1 MKKKLRI
8 AIYSRKS
15 KYSDKGDSIG
25 NQIELAKEYIKKNY
39 PENEYEI
46 QTTIFEDEGFS
57 GGNIE
62 RPKFK
67 QFLEEEKE
75 KPYDILISYRLDRI
89 SRNIADFSSL
99 MNELNKLNTSF
110 ISIKEQFDTTT
121 PMGRAMMYIASVF
134 AQLEREVI
142 AERIRDNMLELAKTG
157 RWLGGDTPLGFD
169 SEKVEIMQITE
180 ENTNANMLEK
190 KNKKAYKLKIN
201 EEEKKKVQLIFK
213 KYSECKSLAGLEY
226 YLLKNKI
233 YTRKGKEFRKYSL
246 RNILTNPVYSQN
258 DNDILQYFKNR
269 GQNIYAEQDG
279 RQKFDGKYG
288 IIAYNKTDNNK
299 KERPLKDWIIAVG
312 LHKGYVTGKEWVQ
325 VQELLEKNKDK
336 SYRASANPTNETIFS
351 GILRCKK
358 CGNKMIP
365 KSNRQN
371 KNGTTTYYY
380 VCREKDR
387 TRRINCNS
395 HNVKGNEL
403 DNNFIQI
410 LKDIFVPNSAVY
422 QELKN
427 MVFNYNPKADIT
439 KEIEMLKREY
449 EKNEKE
455 IKDLAEKVKY
465 IDISVI
471 DIVNQELIKAR
482 NKKEELKNKI
492 DVLEHSKRENKKMNS
507 KLSKGAKYI
516 LNIIDNCFDIFET
529 FDLKSKKDILN
540 LLIESAYGEGD
551 IIEINLLNTKISENQ
566 KKIICNQTFSRKRNI
581 NSNTKVNTEIEKA
594 KSGNIVLS
602 SEKGSRCGHDSCACQ
617 PM

>member
-39 PENEYEI
+39 PEKEYEI
-46 QTTIFEDEGFS
+46 ETTIFEDEGFS

-75 KPYDILISYRLDRI
+75 NPFDILISYRLDRI

-169 SEKVEIMQITE
+169 SEKVEIMQIAE
-180 ENTNANMLEK
+180 ENTNSNTIQS
-190 KNKKAYKLKIN
+190 KNKKAYKLKVN
-201 EEEKKKVQLIFK
+201 EEEKQKVQLIFR
-213 KYSECKSLAGLEY
+213 KYLECKSLAGLEY

-246 RNILTNPVYSQN
+246 KNILTNPVYSQN
-258 DNDILQYFKNR
+258 DNVILQYFKNR

-279 RQKFDGKYG
+279 REKFDGKYG

-336 SYRASANPTNETIFS
+336 SYRASANHTNETIFS

-371 KNGTTTYYY
+371 KDGTTTYYY

-395 HNVKGNEL
+395 HNIKGNEL
-403 DNNFIQI
+403 DDNFIKI

-427 MVFNYNPKADIT
+427 MAVNSNQKEDIT
-439 KEIEMLKREY
+439 VEMETLKKEY

-455 IKDLAEKVKY
+455 IKDLAKKVKY

-471 DIVNQELIKAR
+471 DIINQELIKAQ
-482 NKKEELKNKI
+482 NKKEELKNKMEI
-492 DVLEHSKRENKKMNS
+492 LERFKSDNKKMNT

-516 LNIIDNCFDIFET
+516 LNIIDHCFDVLET

-540 LLIESAYGEGD
+540 LLVESAYGEGD
-551 IIEINLLNTKISENQ
+551 TIEIKLLNTQIAENQ
-566 KKIICNQTFSRKRNI
+566 KKMLCSQNFA
-581 NSNTKVNTEIEKA
+581 NSCHNLNSSTDKTN
-594 KSGNIVLS
+594 NNVLS
-602 SEKGSRCGHDSCACQ
+602 LEKGSRCSYDSST
-617 PM
+617 